1 MISKDK
7 QYRTRDGREVRIYAT
22 DGCGFHKIHGAV
34 KHSNGWQQMDWTEDG
49 LYLEHPNNEHFDLI
63 ETRPRIKREYWMN
76 IYEDRMHDYNVY
88 GSKETADRLQAGYVK
103 RIACVKVVI
112 DCEEGEGL

>member
-22 DGCGFHKIHGAV
+22 DHIGVYPAMGAIKTEKGWIHNYW
-34 KHSNGWQQMDWTEDG
+34 HLDG
-49 LYLEHPNNEHFDLI
+49 KDGVDETNDLI
-63 ETRPRIKREYWMN
+63 EIRPRIKREYWMN

>member
-22 DGCGFHKIHGAV
+22 DHIGVYPAMGAIKTEKGWIHNYW
-34 KHSNGWQQMDWTEDG
+34 HLDG
-49 LYLEHPNNEHFDLI
+49 KDGVDETNDLI
-63 ETRPRIKREYWMN
+63 EIKPRIKREYWV
-76 IYEDRMHDYNVY
+76 NVY
-88 GSKETADRLQAGYVK
+88 EQGVTFHPEKVYADQPAYSA